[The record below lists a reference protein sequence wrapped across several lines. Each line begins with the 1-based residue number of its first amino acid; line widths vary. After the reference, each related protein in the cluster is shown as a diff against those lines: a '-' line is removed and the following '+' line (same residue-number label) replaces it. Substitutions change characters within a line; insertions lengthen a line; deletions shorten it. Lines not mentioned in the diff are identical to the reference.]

1 MFIENW
7 EWFSLNTR
15 TPKPMDNL
23 LKEIDNL
30 VRVEKDKKKKIQL
43 TELAR
48 RIRYK
53 WCEAAFK
60 YAYYY
65 EVGKAGNDVGEKI
78 QKDNFSKNRDFSP
91 KKRPNVHLI

>member
-30 VRVEKDKKKKIQL
+30 VRAKKYSGKKQK
-43 TELAR
+43 LAEFGR
-48 RIRYK
+48 RILWK

-65 EVGKAGNDVGEKI
+65 EVAKSGNYVGKT
-78 QKDNFSKNRDFSP
+78 QKGYFP
-91 KKRPNVHLI
+91 KAREFLLRKGRMLI